1 MLQTKSLLQHEALIS
16 FNNIGIGLKC
26 HLLRSENVLTL
37 QAWPQSRLAGKRKV
51 DKGFRPDTNPSACQ
65 LSWWRVRLC
74 PDKLTPTPQKRSPA
88 KFGLMIQFTVI
99 SLNVITSDTSIYFY
113 SSQNKGVRLI
123 SHQRLL
129 ENLLCEGTKLSPLCF
144 LQLFLF
150 SSEVKSEFRWT
161 QLFHCIWAI
170 IDIHALYD

>member
-26 HLLRSENVLTL
+26 HLLRSENVLTR

-113 SSQNKGVRLI
+113 SSQNN
-123 SHQRLL
+123 L
-129 ENLLCEGTKLSPLCF
+129 ETHPCHSIMTS
-144 LQLFLF
+144 
-150 SSEVKSEFRWT
+150 SSERRFVLSHNALLTTAHKFQTEFER
-161 QLFHCIWAI
+161 
-170 IDIHALYD
+170 